1 MTKQLR
7 FTYDGKDYTLEFTR
21 RTVAEMEK
29 KGFIASDI
37 TDKPMTMLPALF
49 AGAFLAHHR
58 FVKEDVINDIYSKL
72 TNKEDLI
79 GKLAEMYNEPIM
91 ALVEEPDENTEG
103 NLDWTATW

>member
-1 MTKQLR
+1 MAKQLT

-37 TDKPMTMLPALF
+37 TDKPMTTLPALF

-58 FVKEDVINDIYSKL
+58 FVKGDVIDNIYSKL
-72 TNKEDLI
+72 TKKEDLI
-79 GKLAEMYNEPIM
+79 GKLAEMYNEPILT
-91 ALVEEPDENTEG
+91 LVEEPEEAEE

>member
-1 MTKQLR
+1 MAKQLN
-7 FTYDGKDYTLEFTR
+7 FTYEDKEYTLEFTR

-37 TDKPMTMLPALF
+37 TDKPMTTLPALF

-58 FVKEDVINDIYSKL
+58 FVKEDVINKIYSKL
-72 TNKEDLI
+72 TKKEDLI
-79 GKLAEMYNEPIM
+79 SKLAEMYNEPIL
-91 ALVEEPDENTEG
+91 ALVEEPENTEG

>member
-1 MTKQLR
+1 MAKQLT
-7 FTYDGKDYTLEFTR
+7 FTYEGKDYTLEFTR

-37 TDKPMTMLPALF
+37 TDKPMTTLPALF

-58 FVKEDVINDIYSKL
+58 FVKEDIINDIYSKL
-72 TNKEDLI
+72 TKKEDLI
-79 GKLAEMYNEPIM
+79 GKLAEMYNEPIL
-91 ALVEEPDENTEG
+91 ALVEEPEEAEG

>member
-1 MTKQLR
+1 MAKQLT
-7 FTYDGKDYTLEFTR
+7 FTYEGKDYTLEFTR

-37 TDKPMTMLPALF
+37 TDKPMTTLPALF

-58 FVKEDVINDIYSKL
+58 FVKEDIINDIYSKL
-72 TNKEDLI
+72 TKKEDLI
-79 GKLAEMYNEPIM
+79 SKLAEMYNEPIL
-91 ALVEEPDENTEG
+91 ALVEEPEKAEG

>member
-1 MTKQLR
+1 MAKQLN

-21 RTVAEMEK
+21 RTVAEIEK

-37 TDKPMTMLPALF
+37 TEKPMTTLPALF

-58 FVKEDVINDIYSKL
+58 FVKEDIINDIYSKL
-72 TNKEDLI
+72 TKKEDLI
-79 GKLAEMYNEPIM
+79 GKLAEMYNEPIL
-91 ALVEEPDENTEG
+91 ALVEEPEKAEG

>member
-1 MTKQLR
+1 MAKQLN

-37 TDKPMTMLPALF
+37 TEKPMTTLPALF

-58 FVKEDVINDIYSKL
+58 FVKEDIINGIYSKL
-72 TNKEDLI
+72 TKKEDLI
-79 GKLAEMYNEPIM
+79 GKLAEMYNEPIL
-91 ALVEEPDENTEG
+91 ALVEEPEKAEG

>member
-1 MTKQLR
+1 MAKQLT

-21 RTVAEMEK
+21 RTVAEIEK

-37 TDKPMTMLPALF
+37 TDKPMTTLPALF

-58 FVKEDVINDIYSKL
+58 FVKEDIINDIYSKL
-72 TNKEDLI
+72 TKKEDLI
-79 GKLAEMYNEPIM
+79 GKLAEMYNEPIL
-91 ALVEEPDENTEG
+91 ALVEEPEKAEG

>member
-1 MTKQLR
+1 MAKQLI
-7 FTYDGKDYTLEFTR
+7 FTYEGKDYTLEFTR

-37 TDKPMTMLPALF
+37 TDKPMTTLPALF

-58 FVKEDVINDIYSKL
+58 FVKEDIINDIYSKL
-72 TNKEDLI
+72 TKKEDLI
-79 GKLAEMYNEPIM
+79 GKLAEMYNEPIL
-91 ALVEEPDENTEG
+91 ALVEEPEKAEG

>member
-1 MTKQLR
+1 MAKQLI
-7 FTYDGKDYTLEFTR
+7 FTFEDKEYTLEYTR

-37 TDKPMTMLPALF
+37 TDKPMTTLPALF

-58 FVKEDVINDIYSKL
+58 FVKEEVINNIYTKL
-72 TNKEDLI
+72 TKKEDLI

-91 ALVEEPDENTEG
+91 ALVEEPEEDKG
-103 NLDWTATW
+103 NVNWTATW

>member
-1 MTKQLR
+1 MAKQLT

-37 TDKPMTMLPALF
+37 TDKPMTTLPALF

-58 FVKEDVINDIYSKL
+58 FGKEDIINDIYSKL
-72 TNKEDLI
+72 TKKEDLI
-79 GKLAEMYNEPIM
+79 GKLAEMYNEPIL
-91 ALVEEPDENTEG
+91 ALVEEPEKAEG

>member
-1 MTKQLR
+1 MAKQLT

-37 TDKPMTMLPALF
+37 TDKPMTTLPALF

-58 FVKEDVINDIYSKL
+58 FVKSDIIDNIYSKL
-72 TNKEDLI
+72 TKKEDLI
-79 GKLAEMYNEPIM
+79 SKLAEMYNEPILT
-91 ALVEEPDENTEG
+91 LVEEPEEAEG

>member
-1 MTKQLR
+1 MAKQLI
-7 FTYDGKDYTLEFTR
+7 FEFDGKEYTLEYTR

-37 TDKPMTMLPALF
+37 TEKPMTTLPALF

-58 FVKEDVINDIYSKL
+58 FVKEDVINNIYMKL
-72 TNKEDLI
+72 TKKEDLI

-91 ALVEEPDENTEG
+91 ALVEEPEEDMG
-103 NLDWTATW
+103 NVNWTATW

>member
-1 MTKQLR
+1 MAKQLH

-29 KGFIASDI
+29 KGFVASDI
-37 TDKPMTMLPALF
+37 TEKPMTTLPALF

-58 FVKEDVINDIYSKL
+58 FVKSDIIDNIYSKL
-72 TNKEDLI
+72 TKKEDLI
-79 GKLAEMYNEPIM
+79 GKLAEMYNEPILT
-91 ALVEEPDENTEG
+91 LVEEPEEAEG

>member
-1 MTKQLR
+1 MAKQLT

-21 RTVAEMEK
+21 RTVSEMEK

-37 TDKPMTMLPALF
+37 TDKPMTTLPALF

-58 FVKEDVINDIYSKL
+58 FVKEDIINDIYSKL
-72 TNKEDLI
+72 TKKEDLI
-79 GKLAEMYNEPIM
+79 GKLAETYNEPIL
-91 ALVEEPDENTEG
+91 ALVEEPEKAEG

>member
-1 MTKQLR
+1 MAKQLI
-7 FTYDGKDYTLEFTR
+7 FTYEGKEYTLEFTR

-37 TDKPMTMLPALF
+37 TDKPMTTLPALF

-58 FVKEDVINDIYSKL
+58 FVKGNVIDNIYSKL
-72 TNKEDLI
+72 TKKEDLI
-79 GKLAEMYNEPIM
+79 GKLAEMYNEPILT
-91 ALVEEPDENTEG
+91 LVEEPDEAEG

>member
-1 MTKQLR
+1 MAKQLH
-7 FTYDGKDYTLEFTR
+7 FTFDGKDYTLEFTR

-37 TDKPMTMLPALF
+37 TEKPMTTLPALF

-58 FVKEDVINDIYSKL
+58 FVKSDIIDNIYSKL
-72 TNKEDLI
+72 TKKEDLI
-79 GKLAEMYNEPIM
+79 GKLAEMYNEPILT
-91 ALVEEPDENTEG
+91 LVEEPEEAEG

>member
-1 MTKQLR
+1 MAKQLT
-7 FTYDGKDYTLEFTR
+7 FTYEGKDYTLEFTR

-37 TDKPMTMLPALF
+37 TDKPMTTLPALF

-58 FVKEDVINDIYSKL
+58 FVKEDIINDIYSKL
-72 TNKEDLI
+72 TKKEDII
-79 GKLAEMYNEPIM
+79 GKLAEMYNEPIL
-91 ALVEEPDENTEG
+91 ALVEEPEKAEG